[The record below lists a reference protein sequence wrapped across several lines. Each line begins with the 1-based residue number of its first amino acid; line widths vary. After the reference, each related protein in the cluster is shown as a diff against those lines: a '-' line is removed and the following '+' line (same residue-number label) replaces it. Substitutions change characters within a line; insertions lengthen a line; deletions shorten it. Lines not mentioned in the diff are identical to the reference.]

1 MKRGDLV
8 KIRTIDDTLRELYS
22 TSRRPPKVGV
32 VVALRCREGYQ
43 WADVL
48 VDGTIDAGVPESD
61 LEVISEAR

>member
-8 KIRTIDDTLRELYS
+8 RIRTIDDTLRELYS
-22 TSRRPPKVGV
+22 ASRRPPKVGV

-48 VDGTIDAGVPESD
+48 VNGTIDAGVPEYI
-61 LEVISEAR
+61 LEVINEAR

>member
-1 MKRGDLV
+1 MKPGDLV
-8 KIRTIDDTLRELYS
+8 KIRTIDDTIRELYS
-22 TSRRPPKVGV
+22 ASRRPPKVGV

-61 LEVISEAR
+61 LEVINEAR